1 MEKSLPQPQVTPLI
15 KTRPSLETWGVRI
28 VALLT
33 AVMGVVNLFSA
44 IIPAMHSRML
54 IIRDIF
60 PMEVLHGTRLAA
72 ALAGFALL
80 LLASSLWRRKRT
92 AWILT
97 VLILAASIGMNL
109 VKGLDFEEALL
120 DALLIIFLV
129 ILRPNYHADSDRP
142 SVRQGLIVLAWA
154 FGFTLAYGTL
164 GLDLLDRHFKIHFGF
179 WGALTQTLTMFTTF
193 NNPSLLPVTGFGRY
207 FVFSIYL
214 VGAATGSYALLKLIS
229 PVLVRQP
236 ATPEQR
242 LRAAEIV
249 QTYGKTALAHPA
261 LFEDKSYFFSPGG
274 SVIAYA
280 ARGRGVVALG
290 DPIGPPEDALAAI
303 QAFRHFCTR
312 NDWSPAFVSVLPDGL
327 EAYRAAGFDCLCMG
341 REAIVDLASFNLA
354 GSAYK
359 NVRNAVT
366 KMGRLGYRAEM
377 HLPPLDDTLLYEL
390 RLISDEWLTMLK
402 SGEMHFSEGWFDDA
416 IIRNSL
422 VMAVHAP
429 TGEITAFAN
438 LVPEYRKNETS
449 LDLMRHRREVEN
461 GTMELLFTSLLEWAK
476 AQGYASFSLGQAPL
490 TGIGEHNDDPR
501 IEQAL
506 RRLSDYFKRFINFG
520 GLHTFKE
527 KFNPRWEP
535 RYMVYPG
542 VASLPGII
550 TTLLRVHSDG
560 NFLWDFLKK

>member
-1 MEKSLPQPQVTPLI
+1 VEQVQTAPLI
-15 KTRPSLETWGVRI
+15 NTRPSVEAWGVRI

-44 IIPAMHSRML
+44 IIPAIHARMV

-92 AWILT
+92 AWLLT
-97 VLILAASIGMNL
+97 VLILSASIVMNL
-109 VKGLDFEEALL
+109 VKGLDFEEAGL

-129 ILRPNYHADSDRP
+129 LLRPNYHADSDRP

-154 FGFTLAYGTL
+154 FGFTLAYGTI

-179 WGALTQTLTMFTTF
+179 WGALQQTLVMFTTF

-236 ATPEQR
+236 ASPDER
-242 LRAAEIV
+242 ARAARIV
-249 QTYGKTALAHPA
+249 AAYGRTSLARPA

-280 ARGRGVVALG
+280 ARGRGVIALG
-290 DPIGPPEDALAAI
+290 DPIGPPEDAPEAI
-303 QAFRHFCTR
+303 RLFRHFCTC
-312 NDWSPAFVSVLPDGL
+312 NDWSPAFVSVLPDAL
-327 EAYRAAGFDCLCMG
+327 DSYRAAGFDCLCMG
-341 REAIVDLASFNLA
+341 REAIVDLAEFSLS

-359 NVRNAVT
+359 NVRNAVA

-377 HLPPLDDTLLYEL
+377 HLPPLEDKLLHEL
-390 RLISDEWLTMLK
+390 REISDEWLTMMHG
-402 SGEMHFSEGWFDDA
+402 GEMHFSVGWFDDDY
-416 IIRNSL
+416 IRNSP
-422 VMAVHAP
+422 VMAIHTA
-429 TGEITAFAN
+429 GGQITAFAN
-438 LVPEYRKNETS
+438 LVPEYQKNETS
-449 LDLMRHRREVEN
+449 LDLMRRRWEVEN

-501 IEQAL
+501 VEQAL
-506 RRLSDYFKRFINFG
+506 RRLSEYFRRFINFK
-520 GLHTFKE
+520 GLHSFKE

-535 RYMVYPG
+535 RYVVYLG
-542 VASLPGII
+542 VASLPGVI
-550 TTLLRVHSDG
+550 TTLLRVNSDG
-560 NFLWDFLKK
+560 NFLWNYLKK

>member
-1 MEKSLPQPQVTPLI
+1 
-15 KTRPSLETWGVRI
+15 
-28 VALLT
+28 
-33 AVMGVVNLFSA
+33 MGVVNLFSA
-44 IIPAMHSRML
+44 IIPAVHARML

-92 AWILT
+92 AWLLT
-97 VLILAASIGMNL
+97 VLILAASIVMNL
-109 VKGLDFEEALL
+109 VKGLDYEEASL
-120 DALLIIFLV
+120 DALLIIFLL

-154 FGFTLAYGTL
+154 FGFTLAYGTI
-164 GLDLLDRHFKIHFGF
+164 GLDLLDRHFKVPFGL
-179 WGALTQTLTMFTTF
+179 WGALQQTLIMFTTF
-193 NNPSLLPVTGFGRY
+193 NNPVLLPVTSFGRY

-236 ATPEQR
+236 ATPEEHR
-242 LRAAEIV
+242 RAAKIV
-249 QTYGKTALAHPA
+249 AAYGRTALARPA

-280 ARGRGVVALG
+280 ARGRGAIALG
-290 DPIGPPEDALAAI
+290 DPIGPPDDATEAI
-303 QAFRHFCTR
+303 RAFRYFCTC
-312 NDWSPAFVSVLPDGL
+312 NDWSPAFVSVLPDAL
-327 EAYRAAGFDCLCMG
+327 DSYRAAGFDTLCMG
-341 REAIVDLASFNLA
+341 QEAIVDLGTFSLA

-359 NVRNAVT
+359 NIRNAVA
-366 KMGRLGYRAEM
+366 KMGRLGYRAEI
-377 HLPPLDDTLLYEL
+377 HLPPLEDKLLQEL
-390 RLISDEWLTMLK
+390 RAISDEWLTMMHG
-402 SGEMHFSEGWFDDA
+402 GEMHFSDGWFEDA
-416 IIRNSL
+416 YIRNSP
-422 VMAVHAP
+422 VMAIHSAN
-429 TGEITAFAN
+429 GEISAFAN
-438 LVPEYRKNETS
+438 LVPEYQKNETS
-449 LDLMRHRREVEN
+449 LDLMRRRRAVEN

-476 AQGYASFSLGQAPL
+476 TQGFASFSLGQAPL

-501 IEQAL
+501 VEQAL
-506 RRLSDYFKRFINFG
+506 RRLSDYFKRFINFR
-520 GLHTFKE
+520 GLHSFKE

-535 RYMVYPG
+535 RYLVYLG

-560 NFLWDFLKK
+560 NFLWNYLKK

>member
-1 MEKSLPQPQVTPLI
+1 VEQIQRTSLT
-15 KTRPSLETWGVRI
+15 TARPSLEVWGVRI

-44 IIPAMHSRML
+44 IIPAVHNRMV

-80 LLASSLWRRKRT
+80 LLAGSLWRRKRT
-92 AWILT
+92 AWLLT
-97 VLILAASIGMNL
+97 VLILTASIAMNL
-109 VKGLDFEEALL
+109 VKGLDYEEASL
-120 DALLIIFLV
+120 DALLIVFLV
-129 ILRPNYHADSDRP
+129 LLRPNYHADSDRP

-154 FGFTLAYGTL
+154 FGFTLAYGTI

-179 WGALTQTLTMFTTF
+179 WGALQQTLVMFTTF

-214 VGAATGSYALLKLIS
+214 VGAANASYALLKLIS
-229 PVLVRQP
+229 PVLVRYP
-236 ATPEQR
+236 ATAGER
-242 LRAAEIV
+242 LRAARIV
-249 QTYGKTALAHPA
+249 EAYGRSALARPA

-280 ARGRGVVALG
+280 ARGRGVLALG
-290 DPIGPPEDALAAI
+290 DPIGPPQDLPEAI
-303 QAFRHFCTR
+303 RSFRHFCNC
-312 NDWSPAFVSVLPDGL
+312 NDWSPAFVSVLPDAL
-327 EAYRAAGFDCLCMG
+327 DSYRAAGFDCLCMG
-341 REAIVDLASFNLA
+341 REAIVDLETFSLA

-359 NVRNAVT
+359 NARNAVA

-377 HLPPLDDTLLYEL
+377 HLPPLDVKLLHEL
-390 RLISDEWLTMLK
+390 RSISDEWLTMMHG
-402 SGEMHFSEGWFDDA
+402 GEMHFSVGWFDDDY
-416 IIRNSL
+416 IRHSP
-422 VMAVHAP
+422 VMAIHSP

-438 LVPEYRKNETS
+438 LVPEYQKNETS
-449 LDLMRHRREVEN
+449 LDLMRRRREVEN

-476 AQGYASFSLGQAPL
+476 ARGYASFSLGQAPL

-501 IEQAL
+501 VEQAL
-506 RRLSDYFKRFINFG
+506 RRLSDYFKRFINFR

-535 RYMVYPG
+535 RYVVYLG
-542 VASLPGII
+542 VASLPNVV
-550 TTLLRVHSDG
+550 TTLLRVNSDG
-560 NFLWDFLKK
+560 NFLWNYLKK

>member
-1 MEKSLPQPQVTPLI
+1 MEKSFPEPQVASLTKI
-15 KTRPSLETWGVRI
+15 RPSIESWGVRI

-44 IIPAMHSRML
+44 IIPAVHARML

-92 AWILT
+92 AWLLT
-97 VLILAASIGMNL
+97 VLILAGSIVMNL
-109 VKGLDFEEALL
+109 VKGLDYEEALL
-120 DALLIIFLV
+120 DAALIVFLLL
-129 ILRPNYHADSDRP
+129 LRPNYHADSDRP
-142 SVRQGLIVLAWA
+142 SVRQGLIVLASA
-154 FGFTLAYGTL
+154 FAFTLAYGTI
-164 GLDLLDRHFKIHFGF
+164 GLDLLDRHFKIRFGL
-179 WGALTQTLTMFTTF
+179 WGALQQTLVMFTTF
-193 NNPSLLPVTGFGRY
+193 NNPSLLPLTSFGRY

-236 ATPEQR
+236 ATAEER
-242 LRAAEIV
+242 ARAARIV
-249 QTYGKTALAHPA
+249 EAYGRTALGRPA

-280 ARGRGVVALG
+280 ARGRGVIALG
-290 DPIGPPEDALAAI
+290 DPIGPPEDALEVI
-303 QAFRHFCTR
+303 RLFRHFCNC
-312 NDWSPAFVSVLPDGL
+312 NDWSPAFVSVLPDAL
-327 EAYRAAGFDCLCMG
+327 ASYREAGFDSLCMG
-341 REAIVDLASFNLA
+341 QEAIVDLASFSLA

-359 NVRNAVT
+359 NVRNAVA

-377 HLPPLDDTLLYEL
+377 HMPPLDDKLLHEL
-390 RLISDEWLTMLK
+390 RLISDEWLTMMHG
-402 SGEMHFSEGWFDDA
+402 GEMHFSDGWFDDA
-416 IIRNSL
+416 YLRSSP
-422 VMAVHAP
+422 VMAIHAAN
-429 TGEITAFAN
+429 GEITAFAN
-438 LVPEYRKNETS
+438 LVPEYQKNETS
-449 LDLMRHRREVEN
+449 LDLMRRRREVEN

-501 IEQAL
+501 LEQAL
-506 RRLSDYFKRFINFG
+506 HRLSEYFKRFINFR
-520 GLHTFKE
+520 GLHSFKE

-535 RYMVYPG
+535 RYVVYPG
-542 VASLPGII
+542 VASLPNVI

-560 NFLWDFLKK
+560 NFLWKYLKR

>member
-1 MEKSLPQPQVTPLI
+1 MEKSLPQPRATPLI

-129 ILRPNYHADSDRP
+129 ILRPNYHADFDRP

-154 FGFTLAYGTL
+154 FGFTLAYGTI
-164 GLDLLDRHFKIHFGF
+164 GLDILDRHFKIHFGF

-242 LRAAEIV
+242 LRATEIV

-280 ARGRGVVALG
+280 ARARRCGAGRSDRSSRRCTGSHPGLS
-290 DPIGPPEDALAAI
+290 
-303 QAFRHFCTR
+303 AF
-312 NDWSPAFVSVLPDGL
+312 L
-327 EAYRAAGFDCLCMG
+327 
-341 REAIVDLASFNLA
+341 
-354 GSAYK
+354 
-359 NVRNAVT
+359 
-366 KMGRLGYRAEM
+366 
-377 HLPPLDDTLLYEL
+377 HL
-390 RLISDEWLTMLK
+390 
-402 SGEMHFSEGWFDDA
+402 
-416 IIRNSL
+416 
-422 VMAVHAP
+422 
-429 TGEITAFAN
+429 
-438 LVPEYRKNETS
+438 
-449 LDLMRHRREVEN
+449 
-461 GTMELLFTSLLEWAK
+461 
-476 AQGYASFSLGQAPL
+476 
-490 TGIGEHNDDPR
+490 
-501 IEQAL
+501 
-506 RRLSDYFKRFINFG
+506 
-520 GLHTFKE
+520 
-527 KFNPRWEP
+527 
-535 RYMVYPG
+535 
-542 VASLPGII
+542 
-550 TTLLRVHSDG
+550 
-560 NFLWDFLKK
+560 